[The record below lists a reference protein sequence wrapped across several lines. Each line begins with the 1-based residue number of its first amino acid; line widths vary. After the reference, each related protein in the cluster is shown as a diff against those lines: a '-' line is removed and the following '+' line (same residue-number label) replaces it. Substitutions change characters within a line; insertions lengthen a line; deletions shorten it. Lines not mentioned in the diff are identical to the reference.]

1 MDEHLVDAVNRFSKI
16 DLAVKPTLL
25 LEFHGISAAGV
36 AETARSVEQLAAEH
50 GGLGFDWQTTAEG
63 RERLWKAR
71 HDVYYA
77 VKAIRPG
84 ANHLTTDV
92 CVPISRLAEC
102 IVATRTDLDEQSF
115 AATMVGHV
123 GDGNFHVQCLLT
135 SEDEAAAEAFAGRL
149 VERAQAMGGT
159 CTGEHG
165 VGLGKK
171 KYLQAEHGEA
181 LEVMRT
187 LKRALD
193 PDNRMNPGKIFDM
206 E

>member
-1 MDEHLVDAVNRFSKI
+1 
-16 DLAVKPTLL
+16 
-25 LEFHGISAAGV
+25 
-36 AETARSVEQLAAEH
+36 
-50 GGLGFDWQTTAEG
+50 
-63 RERLWKAR
+63 
-71 HDVYYA
+71 VYYA

-84 ANHLTTDV
+84 SGHLTTDV

-102 IVATRTDLDEQSF
+102 IVATRADLDEQSF
-115 AATMVGHV
+115 PATMVGHV
-123 GDGNFHVQCLLT
+123 GDGNFHVQCCLGPG
-135 SEDEAAAEAFAGRL
+135 DEAAAEAFAGRL
-149 VERAQAMGGT
+149 VDRAQAMGGT

-193 PDNRMNPGKIFDM
+193 PDNRMNPGKILDM
-206 E
+206 D